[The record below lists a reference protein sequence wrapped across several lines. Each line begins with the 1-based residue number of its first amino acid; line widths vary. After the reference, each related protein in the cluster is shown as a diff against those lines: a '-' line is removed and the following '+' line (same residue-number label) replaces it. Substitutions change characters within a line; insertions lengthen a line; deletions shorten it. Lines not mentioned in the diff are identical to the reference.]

1 MAEAEIRDPGT
12 VTFNDV
18 AVYFS
23 LREWELL
30 ADWQKR
36 LYRNVM
42 KEIHGA
48 LTALGY
54 EIANPGI
61 LVRIQQS
68 EEPYYGSYDALKEDV
83 SEPTLRPHSRKS
95 EENMADC
102 AEPTPELPAI
112 KPDILLRLKLENV
125 TNEQSCQTT
134 APQVEEE
141 GEEEDSGSAV
151 FNPELALWIKQEDG
165 VTAREPSSPL
175 KEDSAPPAVED
186 GAPHRHP
193 SSAPGKTLESGQP
206 LPETLVGNLLRY
218 FDEER
223 EKQARLRG
231 SYSGLEAQP
240 QPPVALEEGPEL
252 FTIDWGLP
260 GATER
265 VPEGLTTGLHV
276 AKQYKCPYCE
286 KSFMRSTQLR
296 EHERTH
302 TGERPY
308 QCLKCPKS
316 FSRSTQLKDHQR
328 THTGERPFQCTEC
341 GKTFTHSSNLIHHR
355 RTHTGEKPHKCNMCP
370 KSFSQSSDLNR
381 HQRTHMAGDRPHQC
395 TRCHRTFIYKS
406 QLRMHSRV
414 HVVEDILQG
423 VEQGAGAEEGTWNSP
438 GP

>member
-1 MAEAEIRDPGT
+1 MAEEESRDPVT

-30 ADWQKR
+30 ADWQRK
-36 LYRNVM
+36 LYRNIM

-54 EIANPGI
+54 EIANPSI

-68 EEPYYGSYDALKEDV
+68 DDPYYGSQDAQEV
-83 SEPTLRPHSRKS
+83 SAHTWKPLSHKL

-102 AEPTPELPAI
+102 AESSSELPSV
-112 KPDILLRLKLENV
+112 KPDLLLRVKMENV
-125 TNEQSCQTT
+125 SNEQRCQTT
-134 APQVEEE
+134 APKVEA
-141 GEEEDSGSAV
+141 EEEDSSSMV
-151 FNPELALWIKQEDG
+151 FNPELALWIKQEEG
-165 VTAREPSSPL
+165 VMIGESSSTL
-175 KEDSAPPAVED
+175 KQDSTLPAVED
-186 GAPHRHP
+186 VTVEQHLTGPVK
-193 SSAPGKTLESGQP
+193 STEVGQP

-223 EKQARLRG
+223 EKHARLNG
-231 SYSGLEAQP
+231 AFSGLPVQP
-240 QPPVALEEGPEL
+240 QPLLVPDEGSQL
-252 FTIDWGLP
+252 FTIDWGLR
-260 GATER
+260 GDQ
-265 VPEGLTTGLHV
+265 TTM

-286 KSFMRSTQLR
+286 KSFLRSTQLR

-370 KSFSQSSDLNR
+370 KSFSQNSDLNR

-423 VEQGAGAEEGTWNSP
+423 VERGAGAADPTWASP
-438 GP
+438 PP

>member
-1 MAEAEIRDPGT
+1 MAEEEIRDPGT
-12 VTFNDV
+12 VTFSDV

-23 LREWELL
+23 LRDWELL
-30 ADWQKR
+30 AEWQKK

-48 LTALGY
+48 LNALGY
-54 EIANPGI
+54 EIENPGI

-68 EEPYYGSYDALKEDV
+68 EEPYYGSHDAATERA
-83 SEPTLRPHSRKS
+83 SEHTWRPHSQKS
-95 EENMADC
+95 EKKMSDC
-102 AEPTPELPAI
+102 ADPVPELPAI
-112 KPDILLRLKLENV
+112 KPDILLRVKLENM
-125 TNEQSCQTT
+125 TNEQSCQTSV
-134 APQVEEE
+134 PQMEEE
-141 GEEEDSGSAV
+141 EEESGSAV
-151 FNPELALWIKQEDG
+151 FNPELALWIKQEEG
-165 VTAREPSSPL
+165 VTSGEPSSQP
-175 KEDSAPPAVED
+175 KEDRALPAVED
-186 GAPHRHP
+186 IVSLGHHSPG
-193 SSAPGKTLESGQP
+193 PGKTLETGQP

-223 EKQARLRG
+223 EKHARLGG
-231 SYSGLEAQP
+231 SFPGRVLPP
-240 QPPVALEEGPEL
+240 QPLVAPEEGSQL
-252 FTIDWGLP
+252 FSIDWGLP
-260 GATER
+260 GATDR
-265 VPEGLTTGLHV
+265 FREGVTTGLDV
-276 AKQYKCPYCE
+276 TKQHKCPYCE
-286 KSFMRSTQLR
+286 KSFLRSTQLR

-423 VEQGAGAEEGTWNSP
+423 VERGAGAEDVAWSNP
-438 GP
+438 PP

>member
-1 MAEAEIRDPGT
+1 MAEEIRHPGT

-23 LREWELL
+23 LRDWELL
-30 ADWQKR
+30 ADWQKK

-68 EEPYYGSYDALKEDV
+68 EEPCYGSHDV
-83 SEPTLRPHSRKS
+83 SEDTWRPQSQKL

-102 AEPTPELPAI
+102 AQPVPALPAV
-112 KPDILLRLKLENV
+112 KPDILLRVKLENV
-125 TNEQSCQTT
+125 KNEQSCQKS
-134 APQVEEE
+134 APQLAGGQEEE
-141 GEEEDSGSAV
+141 SNSAV
-151 FNPELALWIKQEDG
+151 FNPELALWIKQEEG
-165 VTAREPSSPL
+165 AASGEPSSSL
-175 KEDSAPPAVED
+175 KEDIALPVVED
-186 GAPHRHP
+186 VVTLGHHP
-193 SSAPGKTLESGQP
+193 SGPVKSIEMGQP

-218 FDEER
+218 FEEER
-223 EKQARLRG
+223 EKHAQFGG
-231 SYSGLEAQP
+231 SLPDVAVQP
-240 QPPVALEEGPEL
+240 QPTVAHEEGSQL

-260 GATER
+260 EATDR
-265 VPEGLTTGLHV
+265 FPEGLTPSLNVTKH
-276 AKQYKCPYCE
+276 YKCTYCE
-286 KSFMRSTQLR
+286 KSFLRGTQLR

-370 KSFSQSSDLNR
+370 KSFSQNSDLNR

-423 VEQGAGAEEGTWNSP
+423 VERGTGAADMT
-438 GP
+438 